1 MGIEKKIRCRNCKRL
16 FAPDYRNRNR
26 QKYCKNPECRKKA
39 RASSQQK
46 WLRKPENQNYFK
58 GLLHVRRVQ
67 EWRKQHPGY
76 WKRSFSNKQTALQDR
91 SNAQHSEI
99 DKNSSYFTN
108 NALQDSLIIQPAV
121 IIGLISQFTGS
132 ALQDDIAKT
141 LRRMQQLGQDVL
153 SCQFNGKRG
162 ENYDCKACDFTEPI
176 AQSP

>member
-26 QKYCKNPECRKKA
+26 QKYCKNPECRKQAKA
-39 RASSQQK
+39 ASQQK
-46 WLRKPENQNYFK
+46 WLQKPENKNYFK
-58 GLLHVRRVQ
+58 GPLHTRRVQ

-76 WKRSFSNKQTALQDR
+76 FRGKHSNKQDALQDR
-91 SNAQHSEI
+91 LNVQASET
-99 DKNSSYFTN
+99 DKDNSYFTN
-108 NALQDSLIIQPAV
+108 NALQDSLIIQQVV

-153 SCQFNGKRG
+153 SCQFNGKG
-162 ENYDCKACDFTEPI
+162 GNYDCKACDFTEPV

>member
-1 MGIEKKIRCRNCKRL
+1 MGVVKKIRCHNCKRL
-16 FAPDYRNRNR
+16 FVPDCRNRNR
-26 QKYCKNPECRKKA
+26 QRYCKNPECRKKA
-39 RASSQQK
+39 KTASQQK
-46 WLRKPENQNYFK
+46 WLQKPENKNYFK
-58 GLLHVRRVQ
+58 GPLNTRRVQ

-76 WKRSFSNKQTALQDR
+76 FRKKRLNKQAALQDR
-91 SNAQHSEI
+91 LNAQASEI
-99 DKNSSYFTN
+99 NKDNSNFTN

-141 LRRMQQLGQDVL
+141 LIRMQQLGQDVL

-162 ENYDCKACDFTEPI
+162 GSYDCKACDFTEPV